1 MVCLL
6 LFYYDG
12 AWEINNII
20 IIIRF
25 LYKQHR
31 GWMDDFL
38 FLSFSFLFR
47 PPSEKVVWKWK
58 TQRNR
63 NEGLLRY
70 MVPIRNVQ

>member
-25 LYKQHR
+25 LNKQHR